1 MSELI
6 TQSHRTIVLD
16 DGTSWYFGAGAKG
29 KVHVRSADFTATV
42 TFGSVALDVAML
54 PTWNSAGAPSM
65 PGYAPNVQVKVN
77 QIWHNRCKEIVSD
90 ITMQQ
95 SIDRLVA
102 LVAEEKA
109 AKAEQKAAKES
120 AQTGAAM

>member
-6 TQSHRTIVLD
+6 TQSHRTIVLE
-16 DGTSWYFGAGAKG
+16 DGTSWFFGAGAKG
-29 KVHVRSADFTATV
+29 NPHVRSADFTATV
-42 TFGSVALDVAML
+42 SFGDVALDVAML

-77 QIWHNRCKEIVSD
+77 RIWHNRCKDIAPD

-95 SIDRLVA
+95 AIDRLVA
-102 LVAEEKA
+102 LVAEAKAEKEAKA
-109 AKAEQKAAKES
+109 AKPAKAA
-120 AQTGAAM
+120 M

>member
-29 KVHVRSADFTATV
+29 KPHVRSADWSATIN
-42 TFGSVALDVAML
+42 FGSESLDVAML
-54 PTWNSAGAPSM
+54 PTWTGASAPSM

-77 QIWHNRCKEIVSD
+77 RIWHARCKEIVSD

-95 SIDRLVA
+95 AIDRLVA

-109 AKAEQKAAKES
+109 EKEQAKAAKS
-120 AQTGAAM
+120 KQAGAAM

>member
-6 TQSHRTIVLD
+6 TQSHRTIVLE

-29 KVHVRSADFTATV
+29 KVHIRSADFTATV
-42 TFGSVALDVAML
+42 TFGDVALDVAML

-77 QIWHNRCKEIVSD
+77 KIWHNRCLDVAPD

-109 AKAEQKAAKES
+109 AKAAKES
-120 AQTGAAM
+120 AKTGAAM

>member
-6 TQSHRTIVLD
+6 TQSHRTIVLE
-16 DGTSWYFGAGAKG
+16 DGTSWFFGAGAKG

-42 TFGSVALDVAML
+42 TFGDVALDVAML

-77 QIWHNRCKEIVSD
+77 RIWHDRCKSVAPD

-95 SIDRLVA
+95 AIDRLVA
-102 LVAEEKA
+102 LVAEAKAEKEAKA
-109 AKAEQKAAKES
+109 AKTAKAA
-120 AQTGAAM
+120 M